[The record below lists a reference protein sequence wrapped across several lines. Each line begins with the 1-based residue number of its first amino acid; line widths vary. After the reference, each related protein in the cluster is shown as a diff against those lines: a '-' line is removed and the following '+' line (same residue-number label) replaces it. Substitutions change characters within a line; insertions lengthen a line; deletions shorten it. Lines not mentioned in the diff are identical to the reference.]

1 MLDLISTL
9 TNHNTSVHTTYRY
22 NSGIKHT
29 NVSTYLVPTKYLII
43 LPTYVHS
50 DHLIPY
56 LVIYHAYSII
66 LIITY
71 LHRSHIHSL
80 LLYL

>member
-1 MLDLISTL
+1 M
-9 TNHNTSVHTTYRY
+9 YRY
-22 NSGIKHT
+22 NIGTKHT

-50 DHLIPY
+50 GHLIPY
-56 LVIYHAYSII
+56 LVTYHAYLIT

-71 LHRSHIHSL
+71 LHRNRIHSL
-80 LLYL
+80 PMYL